1 MQTTREAEVDYLQE
15 IRAAQGDPKRLEE
28 LYQTARREQ
37 QDEAFKAVMLSC
49 YRESPDNLLYA
60 AWYYRLQHPLQ
71 EDEVKGRGI
80 NWKLAVP
87 LSAIT
92 GLVFWIL
99 SNPRFEFSNGMPY
112 LMLVWALVGGCAII
126 AFLTI
131 TAGRNVK
138 PASLVVAGLL
148 VIGFYVT
155 LFATSRHRQHYRDL
169 MLLHL
174 PLLAWVGTG
183 FSILGPRSDHQNRFA
198 FLIKSI
204 EVFITGGLY
213 LGAGGAFVGITIGM
227 FNALDIKL
235 SDEVMRALI
244 AGGAGL
250 VPVLAVAG
258 VYDPHVRP
266 IAQGFQQGL
275 GKVIYTLM
283 RLLMPLTLL
292 VLVIYLFVIPFNFME
307 PFRKREVLIV
317 YNVMLFAVMGLLIG
331 ATPVRAAD
339 LSEKQQSALRTAML
353 AVAGLAVLV
362 SLYALSATVYRTV
375 LGGMTMNRLTV
386 IGWNSINI
394 GILALLIYKQFR
406 DSRAQWIRSLQL
418 TFSLGMT
425 GYIAWG
431 LFLTLAIP
439 LLFKG

>member
-1 MQTTREAEVDYLQE
+1 MAALNDYLQE

-37 QDEAFKAVMLSC
+37 DKDEFRAAMLSC
-49 YRESPDNLLYA
+49 YRESPDNVLYA
-60 AWYYRLQHPLQ
+60 AWYYRLQQTPE
-71 EDEVKGRGI
+71 EDKAKERNI

-131 TAGRNVK
+131 TADVNVK
-138 PASLVVAGLL
+138 PASLVIAGLL
-148 VIGFYVT
+148 VIGLYVT
-155 LFATSRHRQHYRDL
+155 LFATSRHRPHYRDL

-174 PLLAWVGTG
+174 PLLAWVGAG
-183 FSILGPRSDHQNRFA
+183 ISVLGPRSDHQNRFA

-227 FNALDIKL
+227 FEALDIKL
-235 SDEVMRALI
+235 SDEVMRVLI

-266 IAQGFQQGL
+266 IAQRFQQGL

-292 VLVIYLFVIPFNFME
+292 VLVIYLFVIPLNFME

-339 LSEKQQSALRTAML
+339 LSEKQQSALRTGML
-353 AVAGLAVLV
+353 AVAVLATLV
-362 SLYALSATVYRTV
+362 SLYALSATVYRTI

-394 GILALLIYKQFR
+394 GILVLLVYKQLR
-406 DSRAQWIRSLQL
+406 DGRVQWIRSLQSA
-418 TFSLGMT
+418 FSLGT
-425 GYIAWG
+425 VGYIAWA

>member
-1 MQTTREAEVDYLQE
+1 VDYLQE
-15 IRAAQGDPKRLEE
+15 IRAAQGDPRRLEE

-37 QDEAFKAVMLSC
+37 DKDEFRAAMLSC
-49 YRESPDNLLYA
+49 YRESSDNVLYA
-60 AWYYRLQHPLQ
+60 VWYYRLQQTPE
-71 EDEVKGRGI
+71 EDEAKGRSI
-80 NWKLAVP
+80 NWKLAIL

-131 TAGRNVK
+131 TAGVNVK
-138 PASLVVAGLL
+138 PASLVIAGLL
-148 VIGFYVT
+148 VIGLYVT
-155 LFATSRHRQHYRDL
+155 IFATSRHRQHYRDL

-174 PLLAWVGTG
+174 PLLAWIGAGISV
-183 FSILGPRSDHQNRFA
+183 LGPRSDHQNRFA

-204 EVFITGGLY
+204 EVLITGGLY

-227 FNALDIKL
+227 FEALDIKL
-235 SDEVMRALI
+235 SDEVMRVLI

-266 IAQGFQQGL
+266 IAQRFQQGL

-339 LSEKQQSALRTAML
+339 LSEKQQSALRTGML
-353 AVAGLAVLV
+353 AVAVLATLV
-362 SLYALSATVYRTV
+362 SLYALSATVYRTI

-394 GILALLIYKQFR
+394 GILVLLVYKQLR
-406 DSRAQWIRSLQL
+406 DGRAQWIRSLQSA
-418 TFSLGMT
+418 FSLGT
-425 GYIAWG
+425 VGYIAWA

>member
-1 MQTTREAEVDYLQE
+1 
-15 IRAAQGDPKRLEE
+15 
-28 LYQTARREQ
+28 
-37 QDEAFKAVMLSC
+37 
-49 YRESPDNLLYA
+49 
-60 AWYYRLQHPLQ
+60 
-71 EDEVKGRGI
+71 
-80 NWKLAVP
+80 
-87 LSAIT
+87 
-92 GLVFWIL
+92 
-99 SNPRFEFSNGMPY
+99 
-112 LMLVWALVGGCAII
+112 
-126 AFLTI
+126 
-131 TAGRNVK
+131 
-138 PASLVVAGLL
+138 
-148 VIGFYVT
+148 
-155 LFATSRHRQHYRDL
+155 
-169 MLLHL
+169 
-174 PLLAWVGTG
+174 
-183 FSILGPRSDHQNRFA
+183 
-198 FLIKSI
+198 
-204 EVFITGGLY
+204 
-213 LGAGGAFVGITIGM
+213 
-227 FNALDIKL
+227 
-235 SDEVMRALI
+235 MRVLI

-266 IAQGFQQGL
+266 IAQRFQQGL

-339 LSEKQQSALRTAML
+339 LSEKQQSALRTGML
-353 AVAGLAVLV
+353 AVAVLATLV

-394 GILALLIYKQFR
+394 SILALLIYKQFR
-406 DSRAQWIRSLQL
+406 DGRAQWIRSLQSA
-418 TFSLGMT
+418 FSLGT
-425 GYIAWG
+425 VGYIAWA

>member
-1 MQTTREAEVDYLQE
+1 MVLSL
-15 IRAAQGDPKRLEE
+15 AANSQ
-28 LYQTARREQ
+28 RR
-37 QDEAFKAVMLSC
+37 
-49 YRESPDNLLYA
+49 RG
-60 AWYYRLQHPLQ
+60 
-71 EDEVKGRGI
+71 KG
-80 NWKLAVP
+80 
-87 LSAIT
+87 AIT

-131 TAGRNVK
+131 TAGVNVK
-138 PASLVVAGLL
+138 PASLVIAGLL
-148 VIGFYVT
+148 VIGLYVT
-155 LFATSRHRQHYRDL
+155 LFATSRHRPHYRDL

-174 PLLAWVGTG
+174 PLLAWVGAG
-183 FSILGPRSDHQNRFA
+183 ISVLGPRSDHQNRFA

-227 FNALDIKL
+227 FEALDIKL
-235 SDEVMRALI
+235 SDEVMRVLI

-266 IAQGFQQGL
+266 IAQRFQQGL

-339 LSEKQQSALRTAML
+339 LSEKQQSALRTGML
-353 AVAGLAVLV
+353 AVAVLATLV
-362 SLYALSATVYRTV
+362 SLYALSATVYRTI

-394 GILALLIYKQFR
+394 GILVLLVYKQLR
-406 DSRAQWIRSLQL
+406 DGRAQWIRSLQSA
-418 TFSLGMT
+418 FSLGT
-425 GYIAWG
+425 VGYIAWA

>member
-1 MQTTREAEVDYLQE
+1 MNYLQE
-15 IRAAQGDPKRLEE
+15 IRTAQGDPKRLED

-37 QDEAFKAVMLSC
+37 QDEAFSAAMLSC

-60 AWYYRLQHPLQ
+60 AWYYRLQQIP
-71 EDEVKGRGI
+71 ERDEAKGKAI

-87 LSAIT
+87 LSAVT

-99 SNPRFEFSNGMPY
+99 SNPRFESFDGMPY

-131 TAGRNVK
+131 TADVNVK
-138 PASLVVAGLL
+138 PALLVVAGLL
-148 VIGFYVT
+148 VIGLYVT
-155 LFATSRHRQHYRDL
+155 LFAMMSRHRQHYRNL

-174 PLLAWVGTG
+174 PLLAWVGAG

-227 FNALDIKL
+227 FDALDIKL
-235 SDEVMRALI
+235 SDQVMRILI

-266 IAQGFQQGL
+266 IAQRFQQGL

-317 YNVMLFAVMGLLIG
+317 YNVMLFAVMGLLVG
-331 ATPVRAAD
+331 ATPVRERD
-339 LSEKQQSALRTAML
+339 LPEKQQSALRTGML
-353 AVAGLAVLV
+353 AVAVLAVFV

-375 LGGMTMNRLTV
+375 LGGWTMNRLTV

-394 GILALLIYKQFR
+394 GILVLLIYKQFK
-406 DSRAQWIRSLQL
+406 DGRALWIRSLQSV
-418 TFSLGMT
+418 FSLGT
-425 GYIAWG
+425 AGYVAWA

-439 LLFKG
+439 FLFEG

>member
-1 MQTTREAEVDYLQE
+1 MNYLQE

-37 QDEAFKAVMLSC
+37 DEDEFRAAMLSS
-49 YRESPDNLLYA
+49 YRESPDSVLYA
-60 AWYYRLQHPLQ
+60 AWYYRLQQVPKR
-71 EDEVKGRGI
+71 DEAEGRAI

-87 LSAIT
+87 LSAVT

-99 SNPRFEFSNGMPY
+99 SNPRFEFPNGMPY

-131 TAGRNVK
+131 TAGVNVK
-138 PASLVVAGLL
+138 PASPIVAGLL
-148 VIGFYVT
+148 VIGLYVT
-155 LFATSRHRQHYRDL
+155 LFAMSQHRQHYRNL

-174 PLLAWVGTG
+174 PLLAWVGAG

-204 EVFITGGLY
+204 EVFITAGLY

-227 FNALDIKL
+227 FDALDIKL
-235 SDEVMRALI
+235 SDEVMRILI

-266 IAQGFQQGL
+266 IAQRFQQGL

-317 YNVMLFAVMGLLIG
+317 YNVMLFAVMGLLVG
-331 ATPVRAAD
+331 ATPVREWD
-339 LSEKQQSALRTAML
+339 LSEKQQSALRVGIL
-353 AVAGLAVLV
+353 AVAALAALV

-406 DSRAQWIRSLQL
+406 DGRAQWIRSLQS
-418 TFSLGMT
+418 TFSLGT
-425 GYIAWG
+425 VGYIAWG

>member
-1 MQTTREAEVDYLQE
+1 MNYLQE

-37 QDEAFKAVMLSC
+37 DEDEFRAAMLSC
-49 YRESPDNLLYA
+49 YRESPDSVLYA
-60 AWYYRLQHPLQ
+60 AWYYRLQQIP
-71 EDEVKGRGI
+71 ERDEAKGRAI

-87 LSAIT
+87 LSALT

-99 SNPRFEFSNGMPY
+99 SNPRFESFDGMPY

-131 TAGRNVK
+131 TAGVNVK

-148 VIGFYVT
+148 VIGLYVT
-155 LFATSRHRQHYRDL
+155 LFAMSRHRQHYRNL

-174 PLLAWVGTG
+174 PLLVWVGAG

-227 FNALDIKL
+227 FEALDIKL
-235 SDEVMRALI
+235 SDEVMRILI

-266 IAQGFQQGL
+266 IAQRFQQGL

-292 VLVIYLFVIPFNFME
+292 VLVIYLCVIPFNFME

-317 YNVMLFAVMGLLIG
+317 YNVMLFAVMGLLVG
-331 ATPVRAAD
+331 ATPVRERD
-339 LSEKQQSALRTAML
+339 LSEKQQSALRAGIL
-353 AVAGLAVLV
+353 AVAVLAALV
-362 SLYALSATVYRTV
+362 SLYALSATAYRTV

-406 DSRAQWIRSLQL
+406 DGHAQWIRSLQSV
-418 TFSLGMT
+418 FSLGT
-425 GYIAWG
+425 VGYIAWG
-431 LFLTLAIP
+431 LFLTLAVP